1 MIMPIFTVQDVDA
14 SIAFYTEKL
23 GFKQDF
29 VMAGPEGKNVFGFVS
44 LGKAVIGLDTSPG
57 QPRGGAGADFM
68 IYIPDDAD
76 LDKHYADVQAK
87 GVKIAAPIEDKYWG
101 DRTYAVHDPD
111 GYRLTFAKFVKQVPM
126 EEIQEIMRSGNIAQ

>member
-29 VMAGPEGKNVFGFVS
+29 VMAGPDGKNTFGIVS
-44 LGKAVIGLDTSPG
+44 LGKATLGLGIAPD
-57 QPRGGAGADFM
+57 QPRGGAGVDFM
-68 IYIPDDAD
+68 VFVPDEAD

-87 GVKIAAPIEDKYWG
+87 GVKIVAPIEDKYWG
-101 DRTYAVHDPD
+101 DRTYSIRDLD
-111 GYRLTFAKFVKQVPM
+111 GYHLTFAKTVKQVPM
-126 EEIQEIMRSGNIAQ
+126 EEIEAIIRSGKVAQ

>member
-29 VMAGPEGKNVFGFVS
+29 VMAEPNGKNTFGIVS
-44 LGKAVIGLDTSPG
+44 LGKAMIGLGIAPD
-57 QPRGGAGADFM
+57 QPRGGAGVDFM
-68 IYIPDDAD
+68 VYIPEEAD
-76 LDKHYADVQAK
+76 LDKHYADVQAR

-101 DRTYAVHDPD
+101 DRTYSVLDPD
-111 GYRLTFAKFVKQVPM
+111 GYHLTFAKTVKQVPM